1 MDKYVRK
8 SDVSSFGLESLD
20 TEKIMKNKGNNI
32 DLNYNIKLRQ
42 FKQYMASKLYK
53 FDPISANNKNDELLK
68 LLWLSFLFRGV
79 SSEKQK
85 KLYIEY
91 ETI

>member
-1 MDKYVRK
+1 
-8 SDVSSFGLESLD
+8 
-20 TEKIMKNKGNNI
+20 MKNKGNNN

-42 FKQYMASKLYK
+42 FKQYMTSKLYK

-79 SSEKQK
+79 SPEKQK